1 MRGSIKRVGDT
12 QGSRE
17 RREGALVL
25 VHSSGKTESDAPA
38 SEPLGMDA
46 GTPRFYG
53 ADGGEE
59 KTAMAM
65 AHQAAAQ
72 WKGLDEHTAD
82 VMDGLESLGGLD
94 ALSSSGARAVSTAV
108 TLIVYGWKMVE
119 PGTLWWVFPSV
130 AAALGAAHA
139 MTNAVK
145 WAIVKGPPRGAIVD
159 IAKARASGSVLVEQT
174 A

>member
-1 MRGSIKRVGDT
+1 MLKRAGDT
-12 QGSRE
+12 QASRE
-17 RREGALVL
+17 RRGGVFFSAQTPLAVMNGEV
-25 VHSSGKTESDAPA
+25 PA
-38 SEPLGMDA
+38 SEPLGMDGSA
-46 GTPRFYG
+46 VRLNG
-53 ADGGEE
+53 AEE
-59 KTAMAM
+59 EAAAMALE
-65 AHQAAAQ
+65 AKVA
-72 WKGLDEHTAD
+72 WEGLDERHEMVD
-82 VMDGLESLGGLD
+82 VADGLEAFAPLD
-94 ALSSSGARAVSTAV
+94 DLEALSSSGARAVSTAV

-159 IAKARASGSVLVEQT
+159 IAMARAAGSVLVEQT